1 MGKTD
6 KEMKAYLSDNR
17 RYADL
22 WNGGLF
28 QGRQLICPE
37 DLRESLPAVF
47 CAEEGVE
54 SSSDLAMK
62 QFQGNQVL
70 ALWLL
75 ENQETTDF
83 SMPARVM
90 VAEALQYSRQL
101 RDIRKKNLRKYQQS
115 RRKMRNADAHI
126 TKITASFYTVSVPRT
141 GFFLLLRLWLIGVMG
156 NGKGRKLCMI

>member
-1 MGKTD
+1 MPRGSAGK
-6 KEMKAYLSDNR
+6 
-17 RYADL
+17 
-22 WNGGLF
+22 
-28 QGRQLICPE
+28 
-37 DLRESLPAVF
+37 PAGSF

-54 SSSDLAMK
+54 NSSDLAMK

-101 RDIRKKNLRKYQQS
+101 RDIRKKNQRKYQQS
-115 RRKMRNADAHI
+115 RRKNAKCRRPYYKNSGEFLYRFRAQD
-126 TKITASFYTVSVPRT
+126 RL
-141 GFFLLLRLWLIGVMG
+141 FLLLRLWHIGVKAT
-156 NGKGRKLCMI
+156 GKDRKLCMI